1 MRSFDF
7 KKNWGV
13 CRLSRNNTTT
23 SLRARSVRSKRRCY
37 NFLVN
42 NGLRSPLGMMLS
54 TLLESHSFILPFFS
68 FVTPPFIFIAVHFP
82 GACLLSVPKFHSF
95 PHPILDREST
105 CGGGQCP
112 PATGMQRTAPQKKGG
127 MGSERWVSRSSLLP
141 TSNVAE
147 RKEREEG
154 WNYLFRVFFPS
165 SSSSSVHT
173 NGLLA
178 LFLSIPPFPPPFGHC
193 NLGVLN
199 RDWFWGFFAAGG
211 WQSGYYNVQP
221 RNMFVLDFQRVRCAN
236 VPAFRT

>member
-1 MRSFDF
+1 
-7 KKNWGV
+7 
-13 CRLSRNNTTT
+13 
-23 SLRARSVRSKRRCY
+23 
-37 NFLVN
+37 
-42 NGLRSPLGMMLS
+42 MMLS
-54 TLLESHSFILPFFS
+54 TLLGKSLIYSSFFFR
-68 FVTPPFIFIAVHFP
+68 
-82 GACLLSVPKFHSF
+82 LSRASF
-95 PHPILDREST
+95 PLRRRPLSCMLVIRSQGVFVPSPHSGEST

-178 LFLSIPPFPPPFGHC
+178 LFLSIPPFPPPFWP
-193 NLGVLN
+193 L
-199 RDWFWGFFAAGG
+199 
-211 WQSGYYNVQP
+211 
-221 RNMFVLDFQRVRCAN
+221 
-236 VPAFRT
+236 